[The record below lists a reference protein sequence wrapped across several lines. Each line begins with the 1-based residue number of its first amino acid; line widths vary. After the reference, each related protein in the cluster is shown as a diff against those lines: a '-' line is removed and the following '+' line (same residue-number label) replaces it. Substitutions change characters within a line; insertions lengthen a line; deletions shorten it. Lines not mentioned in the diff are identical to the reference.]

1 MRLPS
6 LSRPRSTDKCCTPSS
21 GFSSENSILG
31 RAEMKRLKKTGDLAP
46 KASRYISIVQ
56 TVTVMCM
63 IPGVSSL
70 CKDPTSYNHRGISKW
85 NPSDNPTSNK
95 HSADK
100 KGKAMLWFVS
110 WRSWRLQN
118 MLQPI
123 EAILQLPHP
132 LAITVTSFDLP
143 EGYQDSNEGVFNW
156 IKPFSLG
163 AR

>member
-63 IPGVSSL
+63 IPGVPSL
-70 CKDPTSYNHRGISKW
+70 CKDPTSYTHRGISKW
-85 NPSDNPTSNK
+85 NPSDNPTSNR

-100 KGKAMLWFVS
+100 KGEGHVVVCVMTIMTIAKYAAAYRSDTETSTPSCNYSNIFWPARGLSGFK
-110 WRSWRLQN
+110 WRG
-118 MLQPI
+118 
-123 EAILQLPHP
+123 QL
-132 LAITVTSFDLP
+132 
-143 EGYQDSNEGVFNW
+143 
-156 IKPFSLG
+156 K
-163 AR
+163 